1 MPGTLRN
8 KSVLATPSAHAE
20 AESATLSEP
29 GPTRAVPP
37 ILTQT
42 SGRLVLLVSTVLGA
56 MVASALVALAW
67 YERSEALERAITRG
81 ELLARVLV
89 EHATGTVDT
98 TALTLRTV
106 SESIAYQPSTDA
118 ERLQPLLSQSL
129 QGLPFLRGLAVLNS
143 QGQVLA
149 STQPL
154 EVGLRLNLSKFGS
167 LPRLGSEKLL
177 PLMPGRG
184 MADLASS
191 ADGAML
197 SHRGVTVLPMLR
209 QMQTASGQ
217 TLLLMALINP
227 EAMANYQ
234 QLTLAGGQGL
244 ALLSSYKGQLL
255 TATDAVSLE
264 PGVQLPEHPI
274 FSEWLPDRE
283 YGSYI
288 GAGVGQGTQVV
299 AFRVSRSWPL
309 LVSVEQDQFGA
320 LQGWRDN
327 LRWLMALGAG
337 ALLLILGATIVALRS
352 LSARERAR
360 RALDN
365 AHERVAQREREMRV
379 LLRSLQE
386 LIFRTDASGAITY
399 VNARWT
405 TLSQV
410 GSEQAIGQRLEDLVE
425 ASERQS
431 VTALFSLEDKSP
443 VRSAAVSV
451 RAPDGRLMHFDVAVV
466 PLYALGESQGPL
478 VGFAGSAMDVTE
490 RTESRQRLQQQLAL
504 TGLLLEMSPQP
515 VSMFDTQGRYLT
527 VNQAWEEFTGQA
539 RADAIGASVGRNLP
553 PAEAAFHAAQD
564 AKLLVEGGRLRYE
577 TQVMHRDGRRRDM
590 VITKVLVPDEQGGTL
605 GILSTLVDVSE
616 FRDAE
621 RATRE
626 ARDVAQE
633 ASRAKSEF
641 VANMSHELRTPLQ
654 SILGFSEL
662 GLKRAREN
670 AVLVEMFGEIH
681 ASGQRMLALVND
693 LLDVAK
699 IESSV
704 GTFDLERTDL
714 RGLIQPVLRE
724 LMPLM
729 DRRQLRL
736 DVDLPSQPLAAQVD
750 PLRFQQVMRNVLANA
765 IKFSPDGGT
774 LSVHAEL
781 LPDGESHI
789 AVADQGPGI
798 PASELDKIFEA
809 FVQSSQ
815 TKDGS
820 GGTGLGLAIC
830 RKIVEVHG
838 GRISA
843 ANQASG
849 GAIFHIYLPPRASG
863 DSQLSSSY

>member
-1 MPGTLRN
+1 MSGTLLN
-8 KSVLATPSAHAE
+8 KPSLPGLATEADVGSLAELETSQGFPS
-20 AESATLSEP
+20 
-29 GPTRAVPP
+29 
-37 ILTQT
+37 ILKQT
-42 SGRLVLLVSTVLGA
+42 TGRLVLLAATVLTGL
-56 MVASALVALAW
+56 VFSSLVALAW
-67 YERSEALERAITRG
+67 FERNEALEGARARG

-89 EHATGTVDT
+89 EHATSTVET

-106 SESIAYQPSTDA
+106 AESMAYQPSTDA
-118 ERLQPLLSQSL
+118 DRLQPLLSQSL
-129 QGLPFLRGLAVLNS
+129 QGLPFLRGLAVLDS
-143 QGQVLA
+143 KGLVLA
-149 STQPL
+149 STVPT
-154 EVGLRLNLSKFGS
+154 EVGLRLALDRLGT
-167 LPRLGSEKLL
+167 LPRPGAEKLL
-177 PLMPGRG
+177 PLKPGRG
-184 MADLASS
+184 LADLAQAGDST
-191 ADGAML
+191 ALAR
-197 SHRGVTVLPMLR
+197 RGVNVLPMLH
-209 QMQTASGQ
+209 QMRTVSGQ
-217 TLLLMALINP
+217 PLFLMALINP
-227 EAMANYQ
+227 EALANHQ
-234 QLTLAGGQGL
+234 QLTLAGTKGL
-244 ALLSSYKGQLL
+244 ALLSSYSGQLL
-255 TATDAVSLE
+255 TATEAVSLE
-264 PGVQLPEHPI
+264 PGVQLPPHPI
-274 FSEWLPDRE
+274 FSQWLPERE
-283 YGSYI
+283 HGSYFGEGVLP
-288 GAGVGQGTQVV
+288 GAQVV
-299 AFRVSRSWPL
+299 AFRVSRSRPL
-309 LVSVEQDQFGA
+309 LVSVEQDQFSA
-320 LQGWRDN
+320 LQAWRDN
-327 LRWLMALGAG
+327 LRWLIAVGAVG
-337 ALLLILGATIVALRS
+337 LLLILGTTIVALRS

-405 TLSQV
+405 ALSQA
-410 GSEQAIGQRLEDLVE
+410 STDQAIGQRLEDLV
-425 ASERQS
+425 APGERQR
-431 VTALFSLEDKSP
+431 VTALFSREDQAP
-443 VRSAAVSV
+443 VRSAAISV

-466 PLYALGESQGPL
+466 PLYALGDGL
-478 VGFAGSAMDVTE
+478 GALIGFAGSAMDVTE

-515 VSMFDTQGRYLT
+515 VSMFDTQGLYLT
-527 VNQAWEEFTGQA
+527 VNQAWEDFSGQS
-539 RADAIGASVGRNLP
+539 RQEVIGQPVGRNLP

-564 AKLLVEGGRLRYE
+564 AKLLAEGGRVRYE
-577 TQVMHRDGRRRDM
+577 TQVLHRDGRRRDM
-590 VITKVLVPDEQGGTL
+590 VITKVLVPDEQGGML
-605 GILSTLVDVSE
+605 GILCTLVDVSE

-750 PLRFQQVMRNVLANA
+750 PLRFQQVLRNVLANA
-765 IKFSPDGGT
+765 IKFSPDGGV
-774 LSVHAEL
+774 LSVHAEA

-789 AVADQGPGI
+789 SVADQGPGI

-843 ANQASG
+843 ANQAEG
-849 GAIFHIYLPPRASG
+849 GAIFHIYLPARAGG
-863 DSQLSSSY
+863 DSQLSSNY